1 MRMQIPLAVC
11 FVMGAVMLAQYFV
24 PHAWSQELNRR
35 VYDWMLLI
43 GVFALVL
50 GVASLVK
57 LHWQRAARREGD
69 WKYSVVALAALFG
82 MTAVGIVE
90 GHRQPARQIVKSK
103 ITEYSAEAS
112 FERNDLVVMLSA
124 ENIAAKSF
132 LKGDRLRLPKGDGS
146 FSEGKIVEKP
156 TDALSDA
163 LSDAPSDAQPVVRV
177 QVDKWR
183 NGDPPVQGGGF
194 TVRRPGLDVFMWL
207 FENVQVPLDAT
218 MFSLLAFFIASAA
231 FRAFRA
237 RNIEAALL
245 LISACVVILGLTPP
259 FVGLWNWAFASAEWL
274 QNFPSAAKDWVL
286 ETPNL
291 AARRAIVL
299 GVGLGALAQS
309 FRIILGIEQTYLGGD
324 E

>member
-1 MRMQIPLAVC
+1 MRLQLPLALC
-11 FVMGAVMLAQYFV
+11 FTIGIVMLAQYFV

-35 VYDWMLLI
+35 VFDWMLLI

-57 LHWQRAARREGD
+57 LHWRRAFRREGD

-82 MTAVGIVE
+82 MTAVGVIE
-90 GHRQPARQIVKSK
+90 GHRQPAKKMVKSETK
-103 ITEYSAEAS
+103 THESGSFQRSGTTVSLQAPGLSSSA
-112 FERNDLVVMLSA
+112 LM
-124 ENIAAKSF
+124 
-132 LKGDRLRLPKGDGS
+132 KGDRLRLLLPDGS
-146 FSEGKIVEKP
+146 RAEGKIVSVSADP
-156 TDALSDA
+156 ADSGAA
-163 LSDAPSDAQPVVRV
+163 DAPMSIQAE
-177 QVDKWR
+177 VDRWR
-183 NGDPPVQGGGF
+183 GGDPPESGTGF
-194 TVRRPGLDVFMWL
+194 AVFRPGLDIFYWL

-237 RNIEAALL
+237 RNLEAALL

-259 FVGLWNWAFASAEWL
+259 FIHLWNSAFGFAE
-274 QNFPSAAKDWVL
+274 NFPSAAKDWIL

-291 AARRAIVL
+291 AARRGIIL
-299 GVGLGALAQS
+299 GVGLGAAAQS
-309 FRIILGIEQTYLGGD
+309 FRIILGIERAYLGGG

>member
-11 FVMGAVMLAQYFV
+11 FVMGVVMLVQYFV

-57 LHWQRAARREGD
+57 LHWRRAARREGD
-69 WKYSVVALAALFG
+69 WKYSVVALVALFG
-82 MTAVGIVE
+82 MTAVGVIE
-90 GHRQPARQIVKSK
+90 GHRQPAKQIVKSK
-103 ITEYSAEAS
+103 VSEYSAEAS
-112 FERNDLVVMLSA
+112 YERNGLVVMLSA
-124 ENIAAKSF
+124 GNIAAKSI
-132 LKGDRLRLPKGDGS
+132 LKGDRLRLPTGGDS

-156 TDALSDA
+156 TDEASTE
-163 LSDAPSDAQPVVRV
+163 DAPPVVRV

-183 NGDPPVQGGGF
+183 NGDPPAQGGSF
-194 TVRRPGLDVFMWL
+194 TIHRPGLDIFLWL
-207 FENVQVPLDAT
+207 FSNVQVPLDAT

-259 FVGLWNWAFASAEWL
+259 FIHWWNSAFGAVEPL
-274 QNFPSAAKDWVL
+274 TGFPSAAKDWVL

-309 FRIILGIEQTYLGGD
+309 FRIILGIERTYLGGS

>member
-1 MRMQIPLAVC
+1 MRMQLPIAVC

-57 LHWQRAARREGD
+57 LHWQRAVRRQGD
-69 WKYSVVALAALFG
+69 WKYSIVALVALFG
-82 MTAVGIVE
+82 MTAVGVIE
-90 GHRQPARQIVKSK
+90 GHRQPAKQIVKSK
-103 ITEYSAEAS
+103 LSEYSAEAS
-112 FERNDLVVMLSA
+112 YERNGMVVMLSA
-124 ENIAAKSF
+124 ENIAAKSI
-132 LKGDRLRLPKGDGS
+132 LKGDRLQLPKADGS
-146 FSEGKIVEKP
+146 FFEGKIVEEP
-156 TDALSDA
+156 TDEAA
-163 LSDAPSDAQPVVRV
+163 AEDAPPVVRV

-183 NGDPPVQGGGF
+183 NGDPPVQGDSF
-194 TVRRPGLDVFMWL
+194 AIRRPGLDVFLWL

-259 FVGLWNWAFASAEWL
+259 FIHWWNSAFGFADSL
-274 QNFPSAAKDWVL
+274 QGFPSEAKDWVL
-286 ETPNL
+286 EVPNL